1 MSAGAFDQVARSDD
15 DVADD
20 TTTRRDGVGRRAYG
34 GVLNHALD
42 IICDEAC
49 HDYCCCW
56 ATACVE
62 AL

>member
-1 MSAGAFDQVARSDD
+1 MTAGAFDQVARSDD

-49 HDYCCCW
+49 HDY
-56 ATACVE
+56 
-62 AL
+62 